1 MERYCPLS
9 ASTCSRSPRAEISV
23 VCWPLVIDTGPD
35 LGDLPMGPPYK
46 TGLVHLT
53 YFYTTALFP
62 FLKTL
67 YTDAVNRRHQ
77 SETSAT
83 HKDLIILL
91 RSYQDN
97 CHETLKK
104 TPQKTTLTLTEIQ
117 FT

>member
-1 MERYCPLS
+1 
-9 ASTCSRSPRAEISV
+9 
-23 VCWPLVIDTGPD
+23 
-35 LGDLPMGPPYK
+35 MGPPYK

-67 YTDAVNRRHQ
+67 YTDAVNRRQQ

-91 RSYQDN
+91 RSYQEN

-104 TPQKTTLTLTEIQ
+104 TTQKTTLTLTEIQ